1 MKRVIKT
8 FCMMLITVF
17 LLTFIQ
23 FPIAN
28 ADNVQKSKSNDN
40 NLLNNAIVLYVG
52 SPNAIVNGVDSQI
65 DAKDEAVK
73 PFVLNNS
80 VFVPIRFVSEA
91 LGGTVEYDK
100 NTGISTIKS
109 GKSELNIISGELYIK
124 LNGSK
129 INLDVPVQYIQNR
142 TFVPLRKVSE
152 AFGKQIF
159 YDRGLI
165 VVSDIENIFD
175 KVKDKGKIDEIISRV
190 NNLPVLGDE
199 DKLIQLIGNY
209 NNNYRKSF
217 VTDEVAESAT
227 DGAASK
233 SLQSQNNK
241 EKKTQDYSK
250 TNVQVDG
257 VDESDMVK
265 TDGEYIYHVNKRR
278 ILIIKAYPAEEMK
291 VVSSLDFKDKDFMPE
306 EIYVDGDKLVVIG
319 QTAGDF
325 PMYYDDVKK
334 VSKCIHPPYRNQSMK
349 AIVYNITDKASIKQV
364 REVELEG
371 NYVSSRKIGTV
382 VYLIANRYVNY
393 NTIKNNEENATPSYR
408 DTAVKDEFINIDY
421 KDIRYIPGLIEPSY
435 MTMAAIDISN
445 STPAQVG
452 TYLGAGSNIYASAQS
467 LYIALSGYAYDRTS
481 PNKEIAASRF
491 NQKTNI
497 YKFQLNNMKVTYLA
511 LGEVPGRIQN
521 QFSMDEN
528 GEYFRIAT
536 TSNKETP
543 DVRFVSMNNIYVLD
557 ATMSCA
563 GKIEDIAPGEIIYST
578 RFIGD
583 RAYMVTFRTVDP
595 FYVIDLKDPLKP
607 NILGALKIPGFSDYL
622 QPYDENHII
631 GFGKD
636 TVELPNSYDK
646 ETTTAYYQ
654 GMKVALFDVS
664 DVKNPRQMYSTS
676 IGDRGTD
683 SEILT
688 NHKALL
694 FSKDKNLLA
703 FPVTVAEVK
712 NKQASPSTEY
722 GHFVYQGA
730 YIYNIDL
737 KNGFSLKGRITHVSD
752 EEYLK
757 SGDLWYERDKNV
769 RRILYV
775 GDTLYTLSDSMI
787 KANSIDNLKEIGSIA
802 Y

>member
-1 MKRVIKT
+1 
-8 FCMMLITVF
+8 MLITVF

-23 FPIAN
+23 FPAVN
-28 ADNVQKSKSNDN
+28 ADNTQKSKSNES
-40 NLLNNAIVLYVG
+40 NLIDKAIVLYVG
-52 SPNAIVNGVDSQI
+52 SPNAIVNGVDRQI
-65 DAKDEAVK
+65 DIKDEAVK
-73 PFVLNNS
+73 PYVLNNS
-80 VFVPIRFVSEA
+80 VFVPIRFISEA
-91 LGGTVEYDK
+91 LGAAVEYDK

-109 GKSELNIISGELYIK
+109 GKSELNIFPGELYIK

-129 INLDVPVQYIQNR
+129 IKLDVPVQYMQNR
-142 TFVPLRKVSE
+142 TFVPLRQVSE
-152 AFGKQIF
+152 AFGKKIF

-175 KVKDKGKIDEIISRV
+175 KVNDKEKIDEIISRV
-190 NNLPVLGDE
+190 NNLPVLGDA
-199 DKLIQLIGNY
+199 DKLKQLIGNF
-209 NNNYRKSF
+209 NNNYRKTF
-217 VTDEVAESAT
+217 ATDEVTNSTA
-227 DGAASK
+227 DGETSK
-233 SLQSQNNK
+233 SLQSQNNMN
-241 EKKTQDYSK
+241 KKTQDYSK
-250 TNVQVDG
+250 TNVQVEG
-257 VDESDMVK
+257 VDESDIVK
-265 TDGEYIYHVNKRR
+265 TDGEYIYQVNKRR
-278 ILIIKAYPAEEMK
+278 VLIIKAYPAQEMK
-291 VVSSLDFKDKDFMPE
+291 VVSSLDFKDKDFMPQ

-325 PMYYDDVKK
+325 PIYYDGVKR

-349 AIVYNITDKASIKQV
+349 AIIYNIADKTSVKQV
-364 REVELEG
+364 REVEIEG
-371 NYVSSRKIGTV
+371 NYISSRKIGTV
-382 VYLIANRYVNY
+382 LYLIANRYVNY
-393 NTIKNNEENATPSYR
+393 YTIQNSEENPTPSYR
-408 DTAVKDEFINIDY
+408 DTAIKDEYINIDY
-421 KDIRYIPGLIEPSY
+421 KDIKYIPGLIEPSY
-435 MTMAAIDISN
+435 MTIAGIDISN
-445 STPAQVG
+445 NSPAQVG

-467 LYIALSGYAYDRTS
+467 LYIALSGYSYDRAS
-481 PNKEIAASRF
+481 SNKEIASSRY

-497 YKFQLNNMKVTYLA
+497 YKFQLENMKVTYMA

-536 TSNKETP
+536 TSNKAKS
-543 DVRFVSMNNIYVLD
+543 DSGLVSMNNIYVLD

-578 RFIGD
+578 RFMGD

-607 NILGALKIPGFSDYL
+607 SILGALKIPGFSDYL

-646 ETTTAYYQ
+646 KTTIAYYQ

-664 DVKNPRQMYSTS
+664 DVKNPKQMYSTA

-683 SEILT
+683 SEILS

-703 FPVTVAEVK
+703 FPVTVAEVR
-712 NKQASPSTEY
+712 NKQAAPSTEY

-737 KNGFSLKGRITHVSD
+737 KSGFSLKGRITHVSD
-752 EEYLK
+752 DEYQK
-757 SGDLWYERDKNV
+757 AGDLWYERDKNV
-769 RRILYV
+769 RRILYI

-787 KANSIDNLKEIGSIA
+787 KANSIDNLRDLGSIS

>member
-1 MKRVIKT
+1 MKRVLKT
-8 FCMMLITVF
+8 FCLMLITVF

-23 FPIAN
+23 FPAAN
-28 ADNVQKSKSNDN
+28 ADNVQKPKSNESNYLD
-40 NLLNNAIVLYVG
+40 NAIVLYVG
-52 SPNAIVNGVDSQI
+52 SPNAIVNNVDRQI
-65 DAKDEAVK
+65 DPKDEAVK

-80 VFVPIRFVSEA
+80 VFVPIRFISEA
-91 LGGTVEYDK
+91 LGAVVEYDK

-109 GKSELNIISGELYIK
+109 GKSELDIFPGELYFK

-129 INLDVPVQYIQNR
+129 IKLDVPVQYMQNR
-142 TFVPLRKVSE
+142 TFVPLRQVSE
-152 AFGKQIF
+152 AFGKKIF

-175 KVKDKGKIDEIISRV
+175 KVKDKEKIDEIISRV
-190 NNLPVLGDE
+190 NNLPVLGDA
-199 DKLIQLIGNY
+199 DKLKQLIGNY
-209 NNNYRKSF
+209 NNNYRKSY
-217 VTDEVAESAT
+217 VTDEVMNSTAEGDT
-227 DGAASK
+227 SK
-233 SLQSQNNK
+233 SLQSQKNMN
-241 EKKTQDYSK
+241 KKTQDYSK
-250 TNVQVDG
+250 TNVQVEG

-265 TDGEYIYHVNKRR
+265 TDGEYIYQVNKRR
-278 ILIIKAYPAEEMK
+278 VLIIKAYPAEEMK
-291 VVSSLDFKDKDFMPE
+291 VVSSLDFTDKELMPE

-319 QTAGDF
+319 ETAGDF
-325 PMYYDDVKK
+325 PMYYDGVKR

-349 AIVYNITDKASIKQV
+349 AIIYNIADKASIKQV
-364 REVELEG
+364 REVEIEG
-371 NYVSSRKIGTV
+371 NYISSRKIGTV

-393 NTIKNNEENATPSYR
+393 YTIQNSEENATPSYR
-408 DTAVKDEFINIDY
+408 DTAVKDDFVNIDY

-435 MTMAAIDISN
+435 MTIAGIDISN
-445 STPAQVG
+445 NSPAQVG

-467 LYIALSGYAYDRTS
+467 LYIALSGYANNRVS
-481 PNKEIAASRF
+481 LNKGIVAN

-536 TSNKETP
+536 TSNKEVP
-543 DVRFVSMNNIYVLD
+543 DAGLVSMNNIYVLD

-578 RFIGD
+578 RFMGD

-607 NILGALKIPGFSDYL
+607 SVLGALKIPGFSDYL

-636 TVELPNSYDK
+636 TVELPDSYDK
-646 ETTTAYYQ
+646 KATMAYYM

-664 DVKNPRQMYSTS
+664 DVKNPKQMYSTS

-703 FPVTVAEVK
+703 FPVTVAEVR
-712 NKQASPSTEY
+712 NKQAAPSTEY

-730 YIYNIDL
+730 YVYNLDL
-737 KNGFSLKGRITHVSD
+737 KSGFSLKGRITHVSD
-752 EEYLK
+752 EEYK
-757 SGDLWYERDKNV
+757 KAGDIWYESEKNV
-769 RRILYV
+769 RRILYI

-787 KANSIDNLKEIGSIA
+787 KANSIDNLKELGSIA